1 MPDPPPPRRRAAALR
16 YQPGDIAPQV
26 VATGSGVVAER
37 IIAAARE
44 AGVPVREDRGLA
56 EALAA
61 LELEAQVPPEMW
73 RAVAEALAWA
83 YRIDAAASRGQ
94 GEGGRG

>member
-1 MPDPPPPRRRAAALR
+1 MPEPPAPHRHQRARATALH
-16 YQPGDIAPQV
+16 YEPGAPSPEV

-44 AGVPVREDRGLA
+44 AGVPVRSDPALT

-61 LELEAQVPPEMW
+61 LDLGAGIPPALW

-83 YRIDAAASRGQ
+83 YRLDAQAARQ
-94 GEGGRG
+94 PR